1 MEQGTQAPVRYEG
14 TWVVMP
20 TYNEAENLRTIVP
33 AILDALP
40 GARLLIVDDNS
51 PDGTGRIADELA
63 AADDRVET
71 LHRPDKQGLGRAY
84 IAGFK
89 RVLEASAKTIV
100 QMDADWSHDPNYLP
114 TLVDAL
120 DKYDLVI
127 GSRYVK
133 GGGVRN
139 W

>member
-1 MEQGTQAPVRYEG
+1 MEQEIQAAPRYAE

-20 TYNEAENLRTIVP
+20 TYNEAENLPTVVP

-63 AADDRVET
+63 AVDDRVET
-71 LHRPDKQGLGRAY
+71 LHRPEKQGLGRAY
-84 IAGFK
+84 VAGFK
-89 RVLEASAKTIV
+89 RVLETSATRIV
-100 QMDADWSHDPNYLP
+100 QMDADWSHEPKYLP

-120 DKYDLVI
+120 DKYD
-127 GSRYVK
+127 
-133 GGGVRN
+133 
-139 W
+139 